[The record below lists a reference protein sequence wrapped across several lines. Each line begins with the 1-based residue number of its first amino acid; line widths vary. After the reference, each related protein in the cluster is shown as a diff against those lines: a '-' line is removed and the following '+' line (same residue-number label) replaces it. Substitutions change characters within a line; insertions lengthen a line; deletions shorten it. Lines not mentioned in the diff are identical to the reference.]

1 MSARSGKC
9 SNPASLCHFG
19 NSRSVIIAHLPRR
32 RPPPPLAR
40 PIWRRV
46 IRPHFCRR
54 SLTGRP
60 TTAPPVLRVLPTVS
74 QRSAALISRLPF
86 ATVPDLGGFCQIRRA
101 RRQNCSRPSL
111 SPLPQPSPVLASH
124 IRSVNQTELF
134 CAPLESTDA
143 SAFNTCQMWG

>member
-86 ATVPDLGGFCQIRRA
+86 ATMPDLGGFCQIRRA